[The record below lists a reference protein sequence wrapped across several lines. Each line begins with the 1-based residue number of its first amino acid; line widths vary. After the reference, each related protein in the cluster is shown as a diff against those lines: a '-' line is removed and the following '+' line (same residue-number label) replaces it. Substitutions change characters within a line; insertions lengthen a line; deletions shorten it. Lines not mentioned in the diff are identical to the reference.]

1 MTDSPKY
8 TPLSEAKAPFFVGI
22 DVGGTSIKFGVVD
35 DLGQTLAR
43 HHIPTEV
50 EHGPEAA
57 CGRMGPALEQ
67 VVHQAGL
74 TKDRIARIGLGSAGP
89 MDVRAGKLMLTANLP
104 GWNHFPIRDRTAHHT
119 GLPVTFV
126 NDADAAALGE
136 YWVGSAREADS
147 LVLLTLGTGIG
158 CGIVIDGINL
168 VGANS
173 CGGEAGHI
181 IIDYADDARVCGCGK
196 TGHLE
201 AYASATAVKKITQE
215 HLDAGRES
223 SLTARIATGEPL
235 TPKMIAEEAERGDSL
250 SEEMVVSTAR
260 FLGVGIAS
268 IMHTVDPELVLL
280 GGAMTFGKNKT
291 ATGRRF
297 LQEIIDEVR
306 RRAISVL
313 PERIKIDFA
322 SLGGAAG
329 YLGAAAVARKE
340 YVGQDLS

>member
-1 MTDSPKY
+1 MTEQKY

-43 HHIPTEV
+43 HSIPTEV
-50 EHGPEAA
+50 KKGPEAA
-57 CGRMGPALEQ
+57 CERMAPALDH
-67 VVHQAGL
+67 VVQEAGL
-74 TKDRIARIGLGSAGP
+74 TKDQIARIGLGSAGP
-89 MDVRAGKLMLTANLP
+89 MDVRAGMLMLTANLP
-104 GWNHFPIRDRTAHHT
+104 GWNHFAIRDRTAHHC

-158 CGIVIDGINL
+158 CGIVIEGVNL

-181 IIDYADDARVCGCGK
+181 VIDYAEDARLCGCGK

-215 HLDAGRES
+215 KLDAGRES
-223 SLTARIATGEPL
+223 SLSARLTAGEEL
-235 TPKMIAEEAERGDSL
+235 TPKMVAEEAEKGDEL
-250 SEEMVVSTAR
+250 SNEMVISTAR
-260 FLGVGIAS
+260 FLGVGAAS
-268 IMHTVDPELVLL
+268 IMHTVDPELILL
-280 GGAMTFGKNKT
+280 GGAMTFGQNKT
-291 ATGRRF
+291 ELGRRF
-297 LQEIIDEVR
+297 LQEVTDEIK
-306 RRAISVL
+306 RRAVSVL
-313 PERIKIDFA
+313 PEKIKVDFA

-340 YVGQDLS
+340 HAGG

>member
-1 MTDSPKY
+1 MSDSRKY
-8 TPLSEAKAPFFVGI
+8 TPLSEAQAPFFVGI

-43 HHIPTEV
+43 YSIPTEV
-50 EHGPEAA
+50 EKGPESA
-57 CGRMGPALEQ
+57 CERMGPALEH
-67 VVHQAGL
+67 VVAEAGL
-74 TKDRIARIGLGSAGP
+74 TKDQIARVGLGSAGP

-168 VGANS
+168 IGANS

-181 IIDYADDARVCGCGK
+181 IIDYAEDARVCGCGK

-201 AYASATAVKKITQE
+201 AYASATAVKKIMQE

-223 SLTARIATGEPL
+223 SLTARIAAGESL
-235 TPKMIAEEAERGDSL
+235 TPKMIAEEAEQEDPL
-250 SEEMVVSTAR
+250 CEEVVLSTAR

-268 IMHTVDPELVLL
+268 IMHTVDPELILL
-280 GGAMTFGKNKT
+280 GGAMTFGQKKT
-291 ATGRRF
+291 TIGRRF
-297 LQEIIDEVR
+297 LQEVLDEIR
-306 RRAISVL
+306 RRAVSVL
-313 PERIKIDFA
+313 PERVKIDFA

-340 YVGQDLS
+340 HATVTR

>member
-1 MTDSPKY
+1 MTERKT

-43 HHIPTEV
+43 HSIPTEV
-50 EHGPEAA
+50 ENGPEDA
-57 CGRMGPALEQ
+57 CLRMGPALDH
-67 VVHQAGL
+67 VVYETGL
-74 TKDRIARIGLGSAGP
+74 TKGQIARIGLGSAGP
-89 MDVRAGKLMLTANLP
+89 MDVPAGKLMLTANLP
-104 GWNHFPIRDRTAHHT
+104 GWNYFPIRDRTAYHC

-168 VGANS
+168 IGANS

-181 IIDYADDARVCGCGK
+181 VIDYADDARVCGCGK

-223 SLTARIATGEPL
+223 SLAARLAAGEKL
-235 TPKMIAEEAERGDSL
+235 TPKMVAEEAGQGDAL
-250 SEEMVVSTAR
+250 SKEMVLSTAR

-268 IMHTVDPELVLL
+268 IMHTVDPELILL
-280 GGAMTFGKNKT
+280 GGAMTFGRNKT
-291 ATGRRF
+291 ALGRRF
-297 LQEIIDEVR
+297 LQEVTDEVR

-313 PERIKIDFA
+313 PDRIKIDFA

-340 YVGQDLS
+340 HAAS

>member
-1 MTDSPKY
+1 MTDKQKY

-43 HHIPTEV
+43 YSIPTEV
-50 EHGPEAA
+50 EKGPEAA
-57 CGRMGPALEQ
+57 CQRMAPALEH
-67 VVHQAGL
+67 VVQEAGL
-74 TKDRIARIGLGSAGP
+74 TKDQIARIGLGSAGP
-89 MDVRAGKLMLTANLP
+89 MDVRAGMLMLTANLP
-104 GWNHFPIRDRTAHHT
+104 GWNYFPIRDRTAHHC

-136 YWVGSAREADS
+136 YWVGSARDANS

-168 VGANS
+168 IGANS

-181 IIDYADDARVCGCGK
+181 IIDYADDARLCGCGK

-223 SLTARIATGEPL
+223 SLSARIADGESL
-235 TPKMIAEEAERGDSL
+235 TPKMLAEEAEKGDSL
-250 SEEMVVSTAR
+250 SNEMVMSTAR

-280 GGAMTFGKNKT
+280 GGAMTFGQNKT
-291 ATGRRF
+291 ELGRRF
-297 LQEIIDEVR
+297 LQEVTDEIR

-313 PERIKIDFA
+313 PEKIKVDFA

-329 YLGAAAVARKE
+329 YLGAAAVARKDHAA
-340 YVGQDLS
+340 Q